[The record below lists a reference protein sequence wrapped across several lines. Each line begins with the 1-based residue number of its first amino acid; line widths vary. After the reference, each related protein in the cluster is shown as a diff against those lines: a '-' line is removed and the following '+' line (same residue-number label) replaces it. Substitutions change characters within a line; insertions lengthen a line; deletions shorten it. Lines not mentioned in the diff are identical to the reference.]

1 MERPVIS
8 FLSDF
13 GPESAPAICRGVM
26 LGIARDAQVIDISH
40 SVRKFAIRDG
50 AYLLWSAV
58 PWLPIGVHVVVVDP
72 GVGTDRRPI
81 GIRTARGDVLVGPD
95 NGVLMPGA
103 EALGG
108 LSEARLLANPD
119 LMLPRA
125 SATFHGRDVFA
136 PVAAHL
142 AAGRRFEEV
151 GPVIDPEG
159 LVPLAFPVPMAVDGG
174 LETSVL
180 FVDSFGNVRL
190 AGVPADLEA
199 AIGAL
204 TPGRPLE
211 VAFGGP
217 APLPGAGA
225 RGSGPSGPGPVRHT
239 IPWARTFAERPV
251 GEPLVYENSFGGI
264 AIAVNQGSAAAALGV
279 EAGRPVRIVAA

>member
-26 LGIARDAQVIDISH
+26 LGIAREAQIIDISH

-151 GPVIDPEG
+151 GPVIDPEE